1 MKFARAL
8 AVMLAVFAFAGCQ
21 FEADMGIRVVNDTTA
36 TVMVKTIDSNG
47 QLTLDGTLVPG
58 ATMWVGQSG
67 CSVNV
72 ELRAFSTDGQEIQA
86 KDGLCSDDTWHITA
100 TPTTPPTTTA
110 TTTATTT

>member
-1 MKFARAL
+1 MKVVRAL

-21 FEADMGIRVVNDTTA
+21 LEADMGIEVRNDTSSQ
-36 TVMVKTIDSNG
+36 VVVKTIDGTG
-47 QLTLDGTLVPG
+47 QLALAGTLAPG
-58 ATMWVGQSG
+58 ASMWVGQSG

-72 ELRAFSTDGQEIQA
+72 KLRAFSTDGQQIQA
-86 KDGLCSDDTWHITA
+86 KDGLCADDTWHITA